1 MQLYD
6 SIVYNERKKQPVIIS
21 AVNLAKGIKSRS
33 QSVQALAG
41 ILTFSD
47 KIIDKAY
54 QKRIKEEM
62 QVTQIGQ
69 MLIDEGI
76 EKGIEAL
83 ILDNREENKT
93 DEQILT
99 KLVKRFSLSREE
111 ALMYLKRYSKQG

>member
-1 MQLYD
+1 M
-6 SIVYNERKKQPVIIS
+6 IIS